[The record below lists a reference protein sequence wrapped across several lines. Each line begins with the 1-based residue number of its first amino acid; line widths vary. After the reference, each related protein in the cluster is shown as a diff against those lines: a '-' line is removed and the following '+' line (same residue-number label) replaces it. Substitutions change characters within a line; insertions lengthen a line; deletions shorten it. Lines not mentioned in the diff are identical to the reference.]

1 MVCPLLRKWELLGV
15 LHILPPL
22 FPLVPWN
29 DGTPHPMTGPQP
41 EATTLCSLLLE
52 PSFSSRSRWTNV
64 SPSHGASVSSVS
76 EVFIAFGQR
85 PAARCIRLLV
95 QSSELE
101 GISELGSSC
110 IAEVVLTRTRKLRSG
125 APLPRGSWCIMS
137 SLQSWCV
144 KSPHYTECQVPF
156 GFPQELSGKESTCSA
171 GEETQVRSLGR
182 EDPLEEGMATYSS
195 ILAWRFPWTE
205 EPGGLQSTGLQ
216 RVWHDWV
223 CTYTHNSLLT
233 KWIHRQGWQP
243 CPNIHPQGGDWCDVR
258 VTWPLPRLGKH
269 TNLENSFF

>member
-1 MVCPLLRKWELLGV
+1 MLGQHYAAGLTSWVMRLLTLILVGPNSHSPALSTCGHWKGVFSKVFFSEMEPTVMVCPLLRKWELLGV

-22 FPLVPWN
+22 FPSVPWN

-137 SLQSWCV
+137 SLQS
-144 KSPHYTECQVPF
+144 
-156 GFPQELSGKESTCSA
+156 
-171 GEETQVRSLGR
+171 
-182 EDPLEEGMATYSS
+182 
-195 ILAWRFPWTE
+195 
-205 EPGGLQSTGLQ
+205 
-216 RVWHDWV
+216 
-223 CTYTHNSLLT
+223 
-233 KWIHRQGWQP
+233 
-243 CPNIHPQGGDWCDVR
+243 
-258 VTWPLPRLGKH
+258 
-269 TNLENSFF
+269 